1 MKLDV
6 KRFTDNNQYADPSFY
21 WKEINYLSKK
31 HDKPV
36 TTIKIN
42 DQTFGEPVV
51 FISGEYFGYLDGIFY
66 AEMEKGISEE
76 KFLTDDYDLE
86 KYTKKDYKNNAIWNA
101 VKPQLQKDWQ
111 STQKTLK

>member
-36 TTIKIN
+36 ANIKIN

-51 FISGEYFGYLDGIFY
+51 FINGEYFGYLDDIFY
-66 AEMEKGISEE
+66 AEMERGIPEE
-76 KFLTDDYDLE
+76 YFTPEVEDLE
-86 KYTKKDYKNNAIWNA
+86 KYSRKDYSNHAMWNA
-101 VKPQLQKDWQ
+101 VKDQVQKDWQ
-111 STQKTLK
+111 SIKKTLE